1 MMNYDS
7 DDARNLS
14 PPLEKQKIVYEP
26 HESPP
31 PFIPED
37 KSETCSPVDAAN
49 SNSNSNSN
57 NSNSKPGGGG
67 GPGGGGDPPND
78 PEIAYRS
85 REAPL
90 RRDSSSCSSS
100 PVSDHT
106 SGAEDAAS
114 LQDVDGALPPDIE
127 LKRRLQSTSTSAG
140 GAARK
145 SSSPTLISTSN
156 NNNNHHNNNNNSNN
170 SNNSSTHTGTSHR
183 NHHHHHHRHHH
194 SFGQPLPLPDILMTD
209 PPNPLADPSA
219 AAAGVAA
226 APRLPATTT
235 ASSKEGASNAAS
247 PASAPAPAPAPTA
260 TTTTRLPSV
269 AQIISNPTSQSPLS
283 ASIFQDSRPPLLATP
298 TTFKKLNT
306 FPLDP
311 SRGAGGQSLP
321 STIAGS
327 SSDSGSTVCQSLPSF
342 RSSFPSEI
350 VPDVISSKDHFLNK
364 NGVPPQPP
372 YPAVTSSPRQSHH
385 SHSHSHGH
393 HSSSQSHI
401 RRLSEQFYPTPLLSS
416 TSSTPAYSQGS
427 PPKSC
432 DIPTHHHHQQQQPPP
447 PQQQQPQQQQQQ
459 QQHYWPGRLKTDHS
473 RSHSQSHSQSLSQ
486 SSCEPGSQY
495 SDSPSTGYPT
505 PTDPASQE
513 GSEKRHA
520 TPTSSS
526 IASSGMFKCNYPGCV
541 ALPFQTQYLLNSHA
555 NVHSQFRPYYCPVQG
570 CPRSEGGKGFKRKN
584 EMIRHGLV
592 HDSPGYVCPF
602 CPDQR
607 HRYPRPDNLQRY
619 VKPKI
624 KKK

>member
-37 KSETCSPVDAAN
+37 KSETCSPVDANTN
-49 SNSNSNSN
+49 SGSS
-57 NSNSKPGGGG
+57 NSNSKPGGG

-100 PVSDHT
+100 PVSEHT

-114 LQDVDGALPPDIE
+114 LQDVYGALPPDIE
-127 LKRRLQSTSTSAG
+127 LKRRLQSTSTSEG

-145 SSSPTLISTSN
+145 PSSPTLISTSN
-156 NNNNHHNNNNNSNN
+156 NHHNNNNSAENN
-170 SNNSSTHTGTSHR
+170 STSTSTSHR
-183 NHHHHHHRHHH
+183 HHHSHHH
-194 SFGQPLPLPDILMTD
+194 SFGQPLPRPDILMAD
-209 PPNPLADPSA
+209 PPNPSADPSA
-219 AAAGVAA
+219 AAAAT
-226 APRLPATTT
+226 APRHPATT

-247 PASAPAPAPAPTA
+247 PAPAPTPAA

-432 DIPTHHHHQQQQPPP
+432 DIPTHHHQQQPPP
-447 PQQQQPQQQQQQ
+447 PQQQQQQQ

-513 GSEKRHA
+513 GPEKRHA

-607 HRYPRPDNLQRY
+607 HRYPRPDNLQRH
-619 VKPKI
+619 VRVHHIDKDREDPLLREVLAQRPEGANRGRRRRA
-624 KKK
+624 